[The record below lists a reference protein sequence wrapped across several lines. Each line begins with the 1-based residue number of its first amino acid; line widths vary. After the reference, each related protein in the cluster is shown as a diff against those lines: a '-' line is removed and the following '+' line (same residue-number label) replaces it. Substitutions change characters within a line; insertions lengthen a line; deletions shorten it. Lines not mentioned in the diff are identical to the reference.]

1 MVVAEGHV
9 VHAPTTDAC
18 VYVCPAKANGRL
30 GSLAATASRERFLAH
45 LRASPPAGYHV
56 GGVHRIA
63 VPAGATGHGA
73 GVGLLVELHRNDMWT
88 GRVARVIDEVM
99 SETGARPPMRFTSG
113 GAILADYGPDHLLRA
128 STDPTPSTDAL
139 RSLDGHPAVP
149 ALVAWG
155 TVAGA
160 VWSIESK
167 LHGQRAKHL
176 TRELAL
182 DLLSF
187 CASLPQVEEP
197 PSAPFS
203 DLAELRFAFPERE
216 AMWTRVERR
225 LGATL
230 PDVAI
235 ARHGD
240 LWIGNLLQA
249 KGRLRGVVDWDT
261 FDARAMPGADLLH
274 AFSVGD
280 GSLPLGRIVLRRP
293 WASDDFHSLSK
304 LYWQT
309 LGLSMTDEMLE
320 AAGLA
325 WWIGQIASSVSREPS
340 LVADEEWTATNVD
353 DPSDA
358 FDY

>member
-1 MVVAEGHV
+1 MAEGHV

-18 VYVCPAKANGRL
+18 VYVCPARGNGRL
-30 GSLAATASRERFLAH
+30 SSLAATASRERFLAH

-63 VPAGATGHGA
+63 PRGGATGHGS
-73 GVGLLVELHRNDMWT
+73 GVGVLVELHRNDMWT
-88 GRVARVIDEVM
+88 GRVTRVIDEVM
-99 SETGARPPMRFTSG
+99 NETGARPPIRFTSG
-113 GAILADYGPDHLLRA
+113 GAILADYGPHHVLRA
-128 STDPTPSTDAL
+128 SMDPTPSTDAL
-139 RSLDGHPAVP
+139 RSLDGHSAVP

-155 TVAGA
+155 TAAGA

-187 CASLPQVEEP
+187 CASLPQIEEP

-216 AMWTRVERR
+216 SRWTRVEQR
-225 LGATL
+225 LGRTL
-230 PDVAI
+230 SNVAI

-240 LWIGNLLQA
+240 LWVGNVLQA
-249 KGRLRGVVDWDT
+249 KGRLRGVVDWDS
-261 FDARAMPGADLLH
+261 FDARATPGADLLH
-274 AFSVGD
+274 AFSVD
-280 GSLPLGRIVLRRP
+280 GSLPFGRYVLKRP
-293 WASDDFHSLSK
+293 WASDDFRSLTK

-309 LGLSMTDEMLE
+309 LGLSMTDEILE

-325 WWIGQIASSVSREPS
+325 WWIGHIASTVSREPS
-340 LVADEEWTATNVD
+340 LVADEEWTATSVD
-353 DPSDA
+353 DPSVA